1 MFGIY
6 RIFPQ
11 IRPGRIRG
19 TSIATLY
26 DVSVW
31 LGQFG
36 GDRGDGV
43 HGGGRNA
50 LQQPERPALNMTQ
63 AFRELVQIGITLTSE
78 QDLGTLLERIL
89 TEARRFTR
97 AEAGT
102 LFLREGDQLRFS
114 VVQNDKLAR
123 ELGQEEMRRRLQADP
138 LSLRELS
145 LAGHVALTGDI
156 LNLHDT
162 YMIPPDRPYSHD
174 PRMDARL
181 NYRTQS
187 ILVVPLQDPANNILG
202 VLELI
207 NAIDRGRVVPF
218 DSQYE
223 GLVRSLA
230 SQAAVALRNARLE
243 DLSFKDALTDVYN
256 RRYFAIRMEEEFKRH
271 CRFGEPLSLAL
282 MDLDHFKEVN
292 DRFGHRAG
300 DQALRDVAQ
309 LLVKHSRS
317 FSIVTRYGG
326 DEFAIILVNT
336 AKAGGLTYAERI
348 RAVVEQHP
356 FAHGPVTVSLG
367 VASLPE
373 DATTVDDLT
382 VAADQAL
389 YDAKRLGR
397 NRVAVQ

>member
-1 MFGIY
+1 
-6 RIFPQ
+6 
-11 IRPGRIRG
+11 
-19 TSIATLY
+19 
-26 DVSVW
+26 
-31 LGQFG
+31 
-36 GDRGDGV
+36 
-43 HGGGRNA
+43 
-50 LQQPERPALNMTQ
+50 LNLTQ
-63 AFRELVQIGITLTSE
+63 AFRDLVQIGITLTGE
-78 QDLGTLLERIL
+78 QDVATLLDRIL

-102 LFLREGDQLRFS
+102 LFLRDGDLLHFS
-114 VVQNDKLAR
+114 VVQNDKLAK
-123 ELGQEEMRRRLQADP
+123 ELGQEEMRRRLQVEP

-156 LNLHDT
+156 LNLHDP
-162 YMIPPDRPYSHD
+162 YMIPPDRPYAFD
-174 PRMDARL
+174 PRSDTRL
-181 NYRTQS
+181 SYRTQS
-187 ILVVPLQDPANNILG
+187 ILVVPLQDPAHNILG

-207 NAIDRGRVVPF
+207 NALERGRVVPF

-223 GLVRSLA
+223 TLVRSLA

-256 RRYFAIRMEEEFKRH
+256 RRYFAVRMEEEFKRH

-282 MDLDHFKEVN
+282 VDLDHFKEIN

-300 DQALRDVAQ
+300 DEALRDVSQ

-317 FSIVTRYGG
+317 FSIVTRWGG

-336 AKAGGLTYAERI
+336 SKTGGLTYAERI
-348 RAVVEQHP
+348 RNVIELHRFTHAP
-356 FAHGPVTVSLG
+356 ITVSLG

-373 DATTVDDLT
+373 DATTIDDLI
-382 VAADQAL
+382 VAADRAL

-397 NRVAVQ
+397 NRVAVP

>member
-1 MFGIY
+1 MN
-6 RIFPQ
+6 
-11 IRPGRIRG
+11 
-19 TSIATLY
+19 L
-26 DVSVW
+26 
-31 LGQFG
+31 
-36 GDRGDGV
+36 
-43 HGGGRNA
+43 
-50 LQQPERPALNMTQ
+50 TQ

-89 TEARRFTR
+89 TEARRFTK

-102 LFLREGDQLRFS
+102 LFLREGDMLRFS
-114 VVQNDKLAR
+114 VVQNDKLAK
-123 ELGQEEMRRRLQADP
+123 ELGQEEMQSRLQAEP

-162 YMIPPDRPYSHD
+162 YMIPPDRPYAFDSRVD
-174 PRMDARL
+174 TRL

-187 ILVVPLQDPANNILG
+187 ILVVPLQDPAHNILG

-207 NAIDRGRVVPF
+207 NALERGRVVPF

-256 RRYFAIRMEEEFKRH
+256 RRYFAIRIEEEFKRH

-282 MDLDHFKEVN
+282 ADLDHFKEIN
-292 DRFGHRAG
+292 DQFGHRAG
-300 DQALRDVAQ
+300 DEALRDVSR

-317 FSIVTRYGG
+317 FSVVTRYGG

-336 AKAGGLTYAERI
+336 VKAGGLTYAERI
-348 RAVVEQHP
+348 RIIMEQNR
-356 FAHGPVTVSLG
+356 FAHSPVTASLG

-373 DATTVDDLT
+373 DATTIDDLI
-382 VAADQAL
+382 VAADRAL
-389 YDAKRLGR
+389 YEAKRLGR
-397 NRVAVQ
+397 NRAAAP

>member
-1 MFGIY
+1 MN
-6 RIFPQ
+6 
-11 IRPGRIRG
+11 
-19 TSIATLY
+19 L
-26 DVSVW
+26 
-31 LGQFG
+31 
-36 GDRGDGV
+36 
-43 HGGGRNA
+43 
-50 LQQPERPALNMTQ
+50 TQ
-63 AFRELVQIGITLTSE
+63 AFRELVQIGITLTGE
-78 QDLGTLLERIL
+78 QDVETLLERIL

-102 LFLREGDQLRFS
+102 LFLREGDLLRFS
-114 VVQNDKLAR
+114 VVQNDKLAK
-123 ELGQEEMRRRLQADP
+123 ELGPDEMRRRLQAEP

-162 YMIPPDRPYSHD
+162 YMIPPDRPYAFD
-174 PRMDARL
+174 PRSDTRL
-181 NYRTQS
+181 SYRTQS
-187 ILVVPLQDPANNILG
+187 ILVVPLQDPAHNILG

-207 NAIDRGRVVPF
+207 NALERGRVVPF

-223 GLVRSLA
+223 TLVRSLA

-256 RRYFAIRMEEEFKRH
+256 RRYFAVRMEEEFKRH

-282 MDLDHFKEVN
+282 VDLDHFKEIN

-300 DQALRDVAQ
+300 DEALRDVSQ

-348 RAVVEQHP
+348 RNVIEQHR
-356 FAHGPVTVSLG
+356 FAHAPVTVSLG

-373 DATTVDDLT
+373 DATTVDDLI
-382 VAADQAL
+382 VAADRAL

-397 NRVAVQ
+397 NRVAVP

>member
-1 MFGIY
+1 
-6 RIFPQ
+6 
-11 IRPGRIRG
+11 
-19 TSIATLY
+19 
-26 DVSVW
+26 
-31 LGQFG
+31 
-36 GDRGDGV
+36 
-43 HGGGRNA
+43 
-50 LQQPERPALNMTQ
+50 MTQ

-114 VVQNDKLAR
+114 VVQNDRLAK
-123 ELGQEEMRRRLQADP
+123 ELGEEEMRRRLQVEP
-138 LSLRELS
+138 LHLRELS

-162 YMIPPDRPYSHD
+162 YMIPPDRPYAFD
-174 PRMDARL
+174 PRVDARL
-181 NYRTQS
+181 DYRTQS
-187 ILVVPLQDPANNILG
+187 ILVVPLQDPAHNIIG

-207 NAIDRGRVVPF
+207 NALDRGRVVPF

-223 GLVRSLA
+223 SLVRSLA

-256 RRYFAIRMEEEFKRH
+256 RRYFTIRMEEEFKRH
-271 CRFGEPLSLAL
+271 SRFGEPLSLAL

-292 DRFGHRAG
+292 DLLGHRAG
-300 DQALRDVAQ
+300 DEVLREVAQ
-309 LLVKHSRS
+309 LLVRHSRS

-336 AKAGGLTYAERI
+336 NKAGGLTYAERI
-348 RAVVEQHP
+348 RNVIAQNRS
-356 FAHGPVTVSLG
+356 AHSPVTASLG
-367 VASLPE
+367 IASVPE
-373 DATTVDDLT
+373 DATTVDDLI
-382 VAADQAL
+382 VAADRAL
-389 YDAKRLGR
+389 YEAKRLGR
-397 NRVAVQ
+397 NLAEP

>member
-1 MFGIY
+1 MN
-6 RIFPQ
+6 
-11 IRPGRIRG
+11 
-19 TSIATLY
+19 L
-26 DVSVW
+26 
-31 LGQFG
+31 
-36 GDRGDGV
+36 
-43 HGGGRNA
+43 
-50 LQQPERPALNMTQ
+50 TQ

-89 TEARRFTR
+89 TEARRFTK

-102 LFLREGDQLRFS
+102 LFLREGDMLRFS
-114 VVQNDKLAR
+114 VVQNDKLAK
-123 ELGQEEMRRRLQADP
+123 ELGQEEMQSRLQAEP

-162 YMIPPDRPYSHD
+162 YMIPPDRPYAFDSRVD
-174 PRMDARL
+174 TRL

-187 ILVVPLQDPANNILG
+187 ILVVPLQDPAHNILG

-207 NAIDRGRVVPF
+207 NALERGRVVPF

-223 GLVRSLA
+223 ALVRSLA
-230 SQAAVALRNARLE
+230 AQAAVALRNARLE

-256 RRYFAIRMEEEFKRH
+256 RRYFTVRMEEEFKRH

-282 MDLDHFKEVN
+282 ADLDHFKEIN

-300 DQALRDVAQ
+300 DEALRDVSR

-317 FSIVTRYGG
+317 FSVVTRYGG

-336 AKAGGLTYAERI
+336 AKGGGVTYADRI
-348 RAVVEQHP
+348 RSVIEQHR
-356 FAHGPVTVSLG
+356 FAHTPVTMSLG
-367 VASLPE
+367 VASIPE
-373 DATTVDDLT
+373 DATNVDDLI
-382 VAADQAL
+382 VAADKAL
-389 YDAKRLGR
+389 YEAKRAGR
-397 NRVAVQ
+397 NQVAVP

>member
-1 MFGIY
+1 MN
-6 RIFPQ
+6 
-11 IRPGRIRG
+11 
-19 TSIATLY
+19 L
-26 DVSVW
+26 
-31 LGQFG
+31 
-36 GDRGDGV
+36 
-43 HGGGRNA
+43 
-50 LQQPERPALNMTQ
+50 TQ

-78 QDLGTLLERIL
+78 QDLATLLERIL

-102 LFLREGDQLRFS
+102 LFLREADSLRFA
-114 VVQNDKLAR
+114 VVQNDKLAK
-123 ELGQEEMRRRLQADP
+123 ELGEEEMRRRLQVEP

-162 YMIPPDRPYSHD
+162 YMIPPDRPYAHD
-174 PRMDARL
+174 SRVDARL

-187 ILVVPLQDPANNILG
+187 ILVVPLQDPAHNILG

-207 NAIDRGRVVPF
+207 NALDRGRVVPF

-223 GLVRSLA
+223 SLVRSLA

-256 RRYFAIRMEEEFKRH
+256 RRYFSVRMEEEFKRH

-282 MDLDHFKEVN
+282 LDLDHFKEVN

-300 DQALRDVAQ
+300 DDVLRDVAQ

-336 AKAGGLTYAERI
+336 VKSGGLTYAERI
-348 RAVVEQHP
+348 RNVIEQHR
-356 FAHGPVTVSLG
+356 FAHSPVTASLG

-373 DATTVDDLT
+373 DATTVDDLIL
-382 VAADQAL
+382 AADRAL

-397 NRVAVQ
+397 NRAAAP

>member
-1 MFGIY
+1 MN
-6 RIFPQ
+6 
-11 IRPGRIRG
+11 
-19 TSIATLY
+19 L
-26 DVSVW
+26 
-31 LGQFG
+31 
-36 GDRGDGV
+36 
-43 HGGGRNA
+43 
-50 LQQPERPALNMTQ
+50 TQ

-102 LFLREGDQLRFS
+102 LFLREGDLLRFA
-114 VVQNDKLAR
+114 VVQNDRLAK
-123 ELGQEEMRRRLQADP
+123 ELGEEEMRRRLKAEP
-138 LSLRELS
+138 LLLRELS

-162 YMIPPDRPYSHD
+162 YMIPPDRPYAFD
-174 PRMDARL
+174 PRVDERL
-181 NYRTQS
+181 SYRTQS
-187 ILVVPLQDPANNILG
+187 ILVVPLQDPAHNILG

-207 NAIDRGRVVPF
+207 NALDRGRVVPF

-223 GLVRSLA
+223 SLVGSLA

-256 RRYFAIRMEEEFKRH
+256 RRYFTIRMEEEFKRH
-271 CRFGEPLSLAL
+271 SRFGEPLSLAL
-282 MDLDHFKEVN
+282 LDLDRFKEIN
-292 DRFGHRAG
+292 DQFGHRAG
-300 DQALRDVAQ
+300 DEVLRDVAQ

-348 RAVVEQHP
+348 RIIMEQNR
-356 FAHGPVTVSLG
+356 FAHSPVTASLG

-373 DATTVDDLT
+373 DATTIDDLI
-382 VAADQAL
+382 VAADRAL
-389 YDAKRLGR
+389 YEAKRLGR
-397 NRVAVQ
+397 NRAAAP

>member
-1 MFGIY
+1 
-6 RIFPQ
+6 
-11 IRPGRIRG
+11 
-19 TSIATLY
+19 
-26 DVSVW
+26 
-31 LGQFG
+31 
-36 GDRGDGV
+36 
-43 HGGGRNA
+43 
-50 LQQPERPALNMTQ
+50 LNLTQ

-102 LFLREGDQLRFS
+102 LFLREGDLLRFA
-114 VVQNDKLAR
+114 VVQNDRLAK
-123 ELGQEEMRRRLQADP
+123 ELGEEEMRRRLKAEP
-138 LSLRELS
+138 LLLRELS

-162 YMIPPDRPYSHD
+162 YMIPPDRPYAFD
-174 PRMDARL
+174 PRVDERL
-181 NYRTQS
+181 SYRTQS
-187 ILVVPLQDPANNILG
+187 ILVVPLQDPAHNILG

-207 NAIDRGRVVPF
+207 NALDRGRVVPF

-223 GLVRSLA
+223 SLVGSLA

-256 RRYFAIRMEEEFKRH
+256 RRYFTIRMEEEFKRH
-271 CRFGEPLSLAL
+271 SRFAEPLSLAL
-282 MDLDHFKEVN
+282 LDLDRFKEIN
-292 DRFGHRAG
+292 DQFGHRAG
-300 DQALRDVAQ
+300 DEVLRDVAQ

-348 RAVVEQHP
+348 RIIMEQNR
-356 FAHGPVTVSLG
+356 FAHSPVTASLG

-373 DATTVDDLT
+373 DATTIDDLI
-382 VAADQAL
+382 VAADRAL
-389 YDAKRLGR
+389 YEAKRLGR
-397 NRVAVQ
+397 NRAAAP

>member
-1 MFGIY
+1 MN
-6 RIFPQ
+6 
-11 IRPGRIRG
+11 
-19 TSIATLY
+19 L
-26 DVSVW
+26 
-31 LGQFG
+31 
-36 GDRGDGV
+36 
-43 HGGGRNA
+43 
-50 LQQPERPALNMTQ
+50 TQ
-63 AFRELVQIGITLTSE
+63 AFRELVQIGITLTGE
-78 QDLGTLLERIL
+78 QDVGTLLERIL

-102 LFLREGDQLRFS
+102 LFLRDGDLLHFS
-114 VVQNDKLAR
+114 VVQNDKLAK
-123 ELGQEEMRRRLQADP
+123 ELGPDEMRRRLQAEP

-162 YMIPPDRPYSHD
+162 YMIPPDRPYAFD
-174 PRMDARL
+174 PRSDTRL
-181 NYRTQS
+181 SYRTQS
-187 ILVVPLQDPANNILG
+187 ILVVPLQDPAHNILG

-207 NAIDRGRVVPF
+207 NALERGRVVPF

-223 GLVRSLA
+223 TLVRSLA

-256 RRYFAIRMEEEFKRH
+256 RRYFAVRMEEEFKRH

-282 MDLDHFKEVN
+282 VDLDHFKEIN

-300 DQALRDVAQ
+300 DEALRDVSQ

-348 RAVVEQHP
+348 RNVIEQHR
-356 FAHGPVTVSLG
+356 FAHAPVTVSLG

-373 DATTVDDLT
+373 DATTVDDLI
-382 VAADQAL
+382 VAADRAL

-397 NRVAVQ
+397 NRVAVP